1 MPLGRKRDRTY
12 RTVLSAAFVVFGAAG
27 VAYMVAPP
35 RTTSDFL
42 DSSIPA
48 MIWGFVF
55 LVGAGIALGGIWKR
69 IPHVERL
76 GLMLVIIAGAV
87 LTVVQSLVMF
97 DPPITWTRA
106 GGTGAYAGFTL
117 IAWALHLK
125 TSTRIEVINLAAD
138 IGRRRAEGG
147 GDDGQ

>member
-1 MPLGRKRDRTY
+1 M
-12 RTVLSAAFVVFGAAG
+12 LSSGFIVFGSAG
-27 VAYMVAPP
+27 VSYMAAPP

-48 MIWGFVF
+48 MIWGLVF
-55 LVGAGIALGGIWKR
+55 LVGSGTALGGIWKR

-76 GLMLVIIAGAV
+76 GLMLVIIAGVV
-87 LTVVQSLVMF
+87 LTAVQTLVMF

-117 IAWALHLK
+117 IAWALHIK
-125 TSTRIEVINLAAD
+125 TGSRVEVINLAAD
-138 IGRRRAEGG
+138 IGKRGAEGG
-147 GDDGQ
+147 GEHG